1 MPFPQYTS
9 IYQERGLLTPEG
21 KVIKNKQEISN
32 LMKLAIVS
40 ISHCPGH
47 QKGRNTVAQGNN
59 QADHLA
65 QEVNMQEPI
74 LIMDLQ
80 ETSTGEWEINQW
92 LHGVQDGFFFH
103 RVLAPVNNPSSQ
115 PSLTIV
121 ERGVLYMIQTANLCL
136 G

>member
-1 MPFPQYTS
+1 MNAAY
-9 IYQERGLLTPEG
+9 IHMG
-21 KVIKNKQEISN
+21 
-32 LMKLAIVS
+32 M
-40 ISHCPGH
+40 
-47 QKGRNTVAQGNN
+47 
-59 QADHLA
+59 
-65 QEVNMQEPI
+65 
-74 LIMDLQ
+74 